1 MRISDWSSDVCSS
14 DLAIWPQADPAHQER
29 AEKAWSDRG
38 KSSGIAQR
46 AWMAAEVV
54 KIAWRAANPYIE
66 QLWHDLETAAVAAV
80 NEPGTVHRA
89 GRDISFRKVGSFLW
103 CRLQSGRLLCY
114 PYAERQS
121 VVSVKTFSGR
131 VALGGRLNISNKKI
145 S

>member
-1 MRISDWSSDVCSS
+1 MRSRPYALAIY
-14 DLAIWPQADPAHQER
+14 AIWPQADPANQER

-66 QLWHDLETAAVAAV
+66 QLWHDLETASVAAV

-89 GRDISFRKVGSFLW
+89 GRYIRFRKVGSFLW
-103 CRLQSGRLLCY
+103 CRLPSGRVLCY
-114 PYAERQS
+114 PYAE
-121 VVSVKTFSGR
+121 VVRSEEH
-131 VALGGRLNISNKKI
+131 
-145 S
+145 